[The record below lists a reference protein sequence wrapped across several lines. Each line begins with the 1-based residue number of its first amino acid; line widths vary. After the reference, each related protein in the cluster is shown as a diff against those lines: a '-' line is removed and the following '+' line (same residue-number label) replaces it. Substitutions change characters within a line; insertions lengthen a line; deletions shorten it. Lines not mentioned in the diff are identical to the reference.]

1 MCNIFFENFEYVT
14 IDKACVTNHIFL
26 FPNYVLYHIV
36 EMLLKLKNMLQKTNV
51 VTHDKCSTRSLIV
64 LQCSNT
70 FWDIKEHMYFVLID

>member
-51 VTHDKCSTRSLIV
+51 VTLDKCSTRLLIV
-64 LQCSNT
+64 LLCSNT
-70 FWDIKEHMYFVLID
+70 F

>member
-14 IDKACVTNHIFL
+14 IDKAFVTNHIFL

-51 VTHDKCSTRSLIV
+51 VTLDKCSTRLLIV
-64 LQCSNT
+64 LLCSNT
-70 FWDIKEHMYFVLID
+70 F